1 MLVIAFSQVPVF
13 ATELDDSS
21 EEVTTQQEATVDDS
35 GDSVT
40 SEDETVIDD
49 ESSDSEEESIED
61 AQEPVKARGA
71 AKSPDGSKSSASDLF
86 AGGSGTIDDP
96 YQIETVEQLDYVR
109 NDLNSHYVLNN
120 NISFNNADFSQDG
133 QFYNEGEGWN
143 PIGDESNP
151 FVGTFD
157 GQQYAI
163 EGLTITSD
171 NQYNGLFGYAS
182 GASVQNL
189 TIKANYNVATKT
201 TSAYV
206 GGVIGYANDCA
217 VTSCSFDGQ
226 LSSRLLSSTT
236 AKVPHYV
243 GGIVGY
249 LDSGSISDCY
259 SSGAITPNATCGSF
273 GGIVGFSNGSINNCE
288 NTANVSSN
296 CNNEVDGNVDS
307 LTFYGGIAGTAS
319 LINDCINK
327 GEIRARGAAAGICGK
342 TAGTCSGCNNEGNVT
357 VTTQTQTYGGA
368 KVFAGGIVA
377 KGGTCNNCQNSG
389 TISAKS
395 YNRDSNA
402 GGIAGTCTVNNS
414 VNRGSVVSNH
424 PSSNTGGYTY
434 AGGITAQGKA
444 TLCENYGNV
453 TAYAP
458 SDSYNYAGGI
468 LGYGGSVDKS
478 SNHSSVVGDG
488 GRYAYIGGVVGYYS
502 QVTESYNEGHIYG
515 KYAGGISGFASKSI
529 ANCYNFGRITGSTY
543 AGGICGSNKSTIT
556 NVYNAGNVNNLSGSG
571 IAGYNS
577 GTIQSAYY
585 LDNLPNGVG
594 NDEYVGEKLSS
605 NQMMKA
611 ASFSGFD
618 FESTWN
624 INENST
630 FSYPT
635 LRNVINSEGQSSNSI
650 IDAGHTWDS
659 KYTIDKQPTCSEK
672 GSGLIYCLECGDYK
686 EVEIPIDPNAHS
698 WGDWTETTPA
708 TCATGGVETRTCKH
722 DATHTETRNTD
733 PKQDA
738 HDWDEWTKINDE
750 QHQRVCRND
759 ANHKETGDHSWDEGV
774 ETTPASETEDG
785 VKTYTCNVCGA
796 TKTEDIPSQ
805 LVLAKQDAL
814 ARLKQ
819 VNLNNYSGVERTKV
833 ENALKTAIEAI
844 ENATSVSEV
853 TDAENAA
860 NGTIKAQKT
869 DAQKAA
875 EAKPNTKPE
884 VVDLKAVKSL
894 KVKGAKGKLTVK
906 WKKAAKKEL
915 KTFQYYEI
923 QYTLNGTFKDYPP
936 KTVGKKKA
944 SVTVKKLLKK
954 KKYTVRIRR
963 CRDDGSVLHVSPWK
977 VKKAKT
983 K

>member
-1 MLVIAFSQVPVF
+1 MNLSDRFCFGSREFFRRTLLLMLPVI
-13 ATELDDSS
+13 L
-21 EEVTTQQEATVDDS
+21 QQL
-35 GDSVT
+35 
-40 SEDETVIDD
+40 I
-49 ESSDSEEESIED
+49 
-61 AQEPVKARGA
+61 
-71 AKSPDGSKSSASDLF
+71 
-86 AGGSGTIDDP
+86 TIG
-96 YQIETVEQLDYVR
+96 I
-109 NDLNSHYVLNN
+109 N
-120 NISFNNADFSQDG
+120 FM
-133 QFYNEGEGWN
+133 
-143 PIGDESNP
+143 
-151 FVGTFD
+151 
-157 GQQYAI
+157 
-163 EGLTITSD
+163 D
-171 NQYNGLFGYAS
+171 NLM
-182 GASVQNL
+182 
-189 TIKANYNVATKT
+189 I
-201 TSAYV
+201 
-206 GGVIGYANDCA
+206 
-217 VTSCSFDGQ
+217 
-226 LSSRLLSSTT
+226 
-236 AKVPHYV
+236 
-243 GGIVGY
+243 
-249 LDSGSISDCY
+249 
-259 SSGAITPNATCGSF
+259 GSF
-273 GGIVGFSNGSINNCE
+273 G
-288 NTANVSSN
+288 
-296 CNNEVDGNVDS
+296 EVP
-307 LTFYGGIAGTAS
+307 I
-319 LINDCINK
+319 
-327 GEIRARGAAAGICGK
+327 AAAAFGNQVYAFFQFICMG
-342 TAGTCSGCNNEGNVT
+342 
-357 VTTQTQTYGGA
+357 
-368 KVFAGGIVA
+368 
-377 KGGTCNNCQNSG
+377 
-389 TISAKS
+389 
-395 YNRDSNA
+395 
-402 GGIAGTCTVNNS
+402 
-414 VNRGSVVSNH
+414 
-424 PSSNTGGYTY
+424 
-434 AGGITAQGKA
+434 
-444 TLCENYGNV
+444 L
-453 TAYAP
+453 
-458 SDSYNYAGGI
+458 
-468 LGYGGSVDKS
+468 
-478 SNHSSVVGDG
+478 
-488 GRYAYIGGVVGYYS
+488 
-502 QVTESYNEGHIYG
+502 
-515 KYAGGISGFASKSI
+515 
-529 ANCYNFGRITGSTY
+529 
-543 AGGICGSNKSTIT
+543 
-556 NVYNAGNVNNLSGSG
+556 GSG
-571 IAGYNS
+571 AVVMSSQFWGRKGIRL
-577 GTIQSAYY
+577 T
-585 LDNLPNGVG
+585 PNFSLAFF
-594 NDEYVGEKLSS
+594 DSS
-605 NQMMKA
+605 MMKA

-672 GSGLIYCLECGDYK
+672 GSGLIYCLERGDYK